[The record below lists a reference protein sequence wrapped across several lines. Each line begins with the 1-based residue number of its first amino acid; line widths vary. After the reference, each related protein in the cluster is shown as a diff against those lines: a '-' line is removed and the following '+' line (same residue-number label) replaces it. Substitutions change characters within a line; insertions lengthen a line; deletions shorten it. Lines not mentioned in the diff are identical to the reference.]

1 MKAKYW
7 LALGSCIAA
16 VACSIQDGKKADRG
30 DGGAAGAEES
40 DSEAG
45 RGGDPTGEGGGAGD
59 ATAGASA
66 GAGADP
72 GASGA
77 GAGDSGGAGGEQGDG
92 SQEVEAG
99 PPGSVGNRCTDE
111 GACETD
117 LVCAT
122 SSYCQPSESVL
133 PVQIV
138 QAVPLPDTA
147 LIPSSSPIVLFADA
161 SYASVSFTVQAHTA
175 SGVEDITSQVSVITL
190 TSANGKD
197 IYVLAANGGLPL
209 GASIVITLSGDI
221 EGSIVFNVAHASPP
235 FAEGQLGFEGA
246 ANPEATCTEGP
257 EGSAVASAMPLGWMA
272 FGDVGII
279 SETGSVVPSEG
290 TQLLAMSTGAVLC
303 GSALGETSSMA
314 VSGPIRG
321 LGSNPSLSIDYNF
334 QSSEFDDYCNTD
346 YDDTLVAVLAG
357 PNGAV
362 ASVVNSVNQVC
373 DQNGHV
379 VGTFPGLPDGGDE
392 VYKETG
398 NLAFTLEGD
407 IGSPAVLSFVVTDVG
422 DQAYSSLVGI
432 DNIHAL

>member
-1 MKAKYW
+1 MKARYW

-30 DGGAAGAEES
+30 DGGAAGADTS

-59 ATAGASA
+59 AASAAGMGGKASDAGAA
-66 GAGADP
+66 GAGE
-72 GASGA
+72 
-77 GAGDSGGAGGEQGDG
+77 SGGAGGEQGDG
-92 SQEVEAG
+92 SQEVEVG
-99 PPGSVGNRCTDE
+99 PPGSVGNQCTDE
-111 GACETD
+111 GACEDD

-122 SSYCQPSESVL
+122 SSFCQPSESAL
-133 PVQIV
+133 PSQIV
-138 QAVPLPDTA
+138 QAVPLPDA
-147 LIPSSSPIVLFADA
+147 AQIPSSSPIVLFADG
-161 SYASVSFTVQAHTA
+161 SYANVSFTVQAHTA

-209 GASIVITLSGDI
+209 GASIVITISGDI
-221 EGSIVFNVAHASPP
+221 EGSVVFNVAHVSPP
-235 FAEGQLGFEGA
+235 FAEGELGFEGA
-246 ANPEATCTEGP
+246 ANPEATCSEGP
-257 EGSAVASAMPLGWMA
+257 EGSAVASAMPLGWTA
-272 FGDVGII
+272 FGDVGVIP
-279 SETGSVVPSEG
+279 ETGSVVPSEG

-303 GSALGETSSMA
+303 GSALGDTSSMA

-321 LGSNPSLSIDYNF
+321 LGSSPALSIDYNF
-334 QSSEFDDYCNTD
+334 QSSEFDDYCNSD

-362 ASVVNSVNQVC
+362 ASVVNSVNRVC

-379 VGTFPGLPDGGDE
+379 VGTFPGLPDGGDD

-398 NLAFTLEGD
+398 KLAFTLAGD
-407 IGSPAVLSFVVTDVG
+407 VGSPAVLSFVITDVG

-432 DNIHAL
+432 DNVHAL